1 MNSFLRNT
9 IFFIGWLLS
18 PLTFWNDAFINIPL
32 SYLLANIF
40 VRFFPKNFVYT
51 VVIFYWLTNV
61 MGLFMMYVSG
71 KYMIKSGKDIR
82 REIEVLIL
90 TTLVYSVILI
100 LLGRTGILRPV
111 FLH

>member
-1 MNSFLRNT
+1 MNSFIRNT

-40 VRFFPKNFVYT
+40 VRFFPKNFVHT

-61 MGLFMMYVSG
+61 IGLFMMYVSG
-71 KYMIKSGKDIR
+71 KYMIKSGKGIKK
-82 REIEVLIL
+82 ELISLIL
-90 TTLVYSVILI
+90 TTIVYSVILI
-100 LLGRTGILRPV
+100 LLGRTGILKPV
-111 FLH
+111 Y